1 MRLIIATEN
10 RGKMR
15 EIKKILRGIKIKTVS
30 LADLDRTFS
39 IKETGRT
46 FGANA
51 YKKAKVVSRYYPDDL
66 VVGED
71 SGLEVF
77 SLDNRPGV
85 FSRRYSGE
93 QATDEKNNRKLLE
106 ELEHCNKRLRGAQYT
121 CAIAA
126 VKNGKLLF
134 ACEGNLSGIIGSTPK
149 GRGGFGYDP
158 VFYLARYKKTVAQLP
173 LREKN
178 KISHRAR
185 GFKKFKK
192 FLARYLKTA

>member
-1 MRLIIATEN
+1 
-10 RGKMR
+10 MR
-15 EIKKILRGIKIKTVS
+15 EIKKILRGMKIKVIS

-51 YKKAKVVSRYYPDDL
+51 YKKAKVVSRYYPGDL
-66 VVGED
+66 VAGED

-77 SLDNRPGV
+77 SLDNRPG
-85 FSRRYSGE
+85 
-93 QATDEKNNRKLLE
+93 DEKNNLKLLK
-106 ELEHCNKRLRGAQYT
+106 ELGNHNKKSRGAQYT

-134 ACEGNLSGIIGSTPK
+134 EGEGNLRGIICDTPR